1 MCRLLKKSKKTSNN
15 SCRDSLRETGSLS
28 VSWGTGKHEIVV
40 NADRNHDYRNNKHDD
55 HPSFCHTEQLN
66 KCTGEI
72 NQSTCR
78 CNLGYIVKRSL
89 PTNPAC
95 LLLIGE
101 HRYIR
106 AVCRN
111 IMCSTAHGN
120 HRKDSYRNGKKEGKL
135 SAKATNAKSTPVS
148 S

>member
-1 MCRLLKKSKKTSNN
+1 MSFVKEIQENFEQLMQRFLERNRFFISFL
-15 SCRDSLRETGSLS
+15 G
-28 VSWGTGKHEIVV
+28 GTGKHEIVI
-40 NADRNHDYRNNKHDD
+40 NADRNHDYCNNQHDN

-101 HRYIR
+101 NGDIS
-106 AVCRN
+106 AAPLMA
-111 IMCSTAHGN
+111 ITA
-120 HRKDSYRNGKKEGKL
+120 RIAIVMAKKEGKL

-148 S
+148 N